1 MKGLV
6 IGGAGFIGS
15 HTVDA
20 LLEEGH
26 SVRIFDVLQ
35 PRIHPKGKPDYLP
48 KEAEFVQGDVT
59 DKSALE
65 SALDGIDFVYHFAAY
80 QDYLP
85 DFSSFID
92 VNSKSAALLFEII
105 VEKKLAIQKVVIASS
120 QSVLGEGA
128 YNCSKHGLVF
138 PNLRSEIKMKTA
150 VWDPVCPKCQGIIHW
165 ELTDE
170 SHASPQNAYG
180 VSKYSQEMISLVL
193 GKRYEIPTVAF
204 RYSIVQGPRQSFFN
218 MYSGA
223 CRIFCLSLYF
233 DKPPPIYE
241 DGLQI
246 RDYVNIKDVV
256 SANLLALNSSETDY
270 QVFNVGGGKGYT
282 VLELSEMTA
291 NVFQKE
297 ISGKLTGAYRFGD
310 TRHICSDISKL
321 KALGWAPKYS
331 PEDSLKDYVSWLQNQ
346 NDINDVLEYAEKNMK
361 SLNVVRDFKV
371 S

>member
-20 LLEEGH
+20 LLAEGH
-26 SVRIFDVLQ
+26 SVRILDVLQ

-48 KEAEFVQGDVT
+48 KEVEFIQGDVT

-85 DFSSFID
+85 DFSSFIE

-105 VEKKLAIQKVVIASS
+105 VEKKLPIQKVIVASS

-128 YNCSKHGLVF
+128 YSCPEHGLVF
-138 PNLRSEIKMKTA
+138 PDLRSEAKMEMG
-150 VWDPVCPKCQGIIHW
+150 VWDPVCPTCEGVIQW

-180 VSKYSQEMISLVL
+180 LSKYSQEMISLVL
-193 GKRYEIPTVAF
+193 GKRYKIPTVAF
-204 RYSIVQGPRQSFFN
+204 RYSIVQGSRQSFFN

-233 DKPPPIYE
+233 DKSPPIYE

-256 SANLLALNSSETDY
+256 SANLLALNSSKADY

-282 VLELSEMTA
+282 VLELSAMA
-291 NVFQKE
+291 AKIFKKE
-297 ISGKLTGAYRFGD
+297 ILGKLTGAYRFGD

-321 KALGWAPKYS
+321 KALGWSPKFN
-331 PEDSLKDYVSWLQNQ
+331 PEDSLRDYVSWLQNQ
-346 NDINDVLEYAEKNMK
+346 TDIDDILEYAEKNMK
-361 SLNVVRDFKV
+361 NLNVVRSLK
-371 S
+371 SS

>member
-20 LLEEGH
+20 LLTEGH
-26 SVRIFDVLQ
+26 SVRILDVLQ
-35 PRIHPKGKPDYLP
+35 SRIHPKGKPDYLP
-48 KEAEFVQGDVT
+48 NEAEFIQGDVT

-85 DFSSFID
+85 DFSSFIE

-105 VEKKLAIQKVVIASS
+105 VEKKLPIQKVIVASS

-128 YNCSKHGLVF
+128 YNCPQHNLVF
-138 PNLRSEIKMKTA
+138 PDLRSESKMELGI
-150 VWDPVCPKCQGIIHW
+150 WDPLCPICEGDIQWK
-165 ELTDE
+165 LTDE

-180 VSKYSQEMISLVL
+180 LSKYSQEMISLVL
-193 GKRYEIPTVAF
+193 GKRYKIPTVAF

-233 DKPPPIYE
+233 DKRPPIYE

-256 SANLLALNSSETDY
+256 SANLLALNSSKADY
-270 QVFNVGGGKGYT
+270 QAFNVGGGKGYT
-282 VLELSEMTA
+282 VLELSAMA
-291 NVFQKE
+291 AKVFQKE

-321 KALGWAPKYS
+321 NALGWVPKFN
-331 PEDSLKDYVSWLQNQ
+331 PEDSLRDYVSWLQDQ
-346 NDINDVLEYAEKNMK
+346 NDIDDILEYAEKNMK
-361 SLNVVRDFKV
+361 NLNVVRSFKP